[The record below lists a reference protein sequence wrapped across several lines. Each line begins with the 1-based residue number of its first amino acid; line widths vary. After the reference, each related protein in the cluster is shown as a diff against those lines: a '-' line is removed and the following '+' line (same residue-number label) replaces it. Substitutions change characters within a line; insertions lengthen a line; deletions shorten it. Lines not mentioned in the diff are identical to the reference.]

1 MLGYGLLGSFVIGLV
16 GAQRRNSTP
25 PNTFPHEYPGIPNAY
40 VNFEDSRAWQDYFL
54 VKDKLPNATFAIQQ
68 SYAGNLPV
76 NRPGHPND
84 TLFFWGFE
92 KTNGSLTRA
101 VNDSD
106 ETPWMIWLNG
116 GPGSSSFL
124 GMLFENGPI
133 HVGND
138 LSLVDN
144 HQFGWSSLADTFWI
158 DQPVGTGFSTADST
172 GYINSEDQM
181 GEDFLGFL
189 ANLAQVFPSLAKRP
203 LYLTGES
210 YAGTYIP
217 YITKTYFGT
226 PNPPVR
232 LAKIAIGDGAIGS
245 EPLFEDMPVLN
256 ILETYPQLI
265 DYDPD
270 VYNYFK
276 EQRQLCGYDLNL
288 SYPETAHFPSLR
300 PNSLPTDGGAF
311 QGPFRGRTK
320 ALTKDAFHSALA
332 ATSQPASS
340 LSKRDLALRDERR
353 ASWKRDLSQR
363 PNGTID
369 PFYECFLLFEL
380 IDYAVN
386 FTAPWSINDPLRGEP
401 GFDVY
406 SIPDALDPEAPQDG
420 TFFLN
425 NAVTRAAIHAPTSKN
440 WSASFNYPFQNNES
454 NFLAPGTNQFGDP
467 SVEPM
472 AFLTDLATNST
483 AHNISWVVYSGNDDL
498 LVGHIGTEGTWSRSR
513 LYYFKSQAWLAATIQ
528 NTTFQG
534 IQGFTKKPSTPWF
547 GDDGQF
553 AGIVH
558 QERNVTYVLFDNAG
572 HLVPQWQPARAL
584 TFVREFILGNNPNGT
599 VLSDGTVVGGEGNPL
614 VNDVLPGEHNPIFTG
629 SGTTLGSTIW
639 PSATI
644 AAWDSFIA
652 TATSSSTAGQKGSAV
667 PQVACIGITLTVGLI
682 STVMM
687 LI

>member
-1 MLGYGLLGSFVIGLV
+1 MLGQGLLGCFLIGLV
-16 GAQRRNSTP
+16 GAQNQNSKP
-25 PNTFPHEYPGIPNAY
+25 PNTFPHEYPGIPNPY
-40 VNFEDSRAWQDYFL
+40 VNFEDSQAWQDCEFDFL
-54 VKDKLPNATFAIQQ
+54 VRDLLPNATFAVQQ

-76 NRPGHPND
+76 NRPGHPNN

-92 KTNGSLTRA
+92 KTSGSLTRA
-101 VNDSD
+101 ANDAD

-124 GMLFENGPI
+124 GLLFENGPI
-133 HVGND
+133 HVGD
-138 LSLVDN
+138 DFSLVDN
-144 HQFGWSSLADTFWI
+144 HQFGWNSLADTIWI

-189 ANLAQVFPSLAKRP
+189 ANLVQVFPSLAKRP
-203 LYLTGES
+203 LYLIGES

-226 PNPPVR
+226 PNPPVH
-232 LAKIAIGDGAIGS
+232 LAKIAIGDGAIGA
-245 EPLFEDMPVLN
+245 EPLFEDMPVLS
-256 ILETYPQLI
+256 IIETYPQLI

-288 SYPETAHFPSLR
+288 SYPETAHFPPLR
-300 PNSLPTDGGAF
+300 PNSLPTGGGAF
-311 QGPFRGRTK
+311 QAPFRGRTR
-320 ALTKDAFHSALA
+320 ALTKEAFHSALA
-332 ATSQPASS
+332 AASQPASS
-340 LSKRDLALRDERR
+340 LSKRELALRAERR
-353 ASWKRDLSQR
+353 TSWKRDLSQR
-363 PNGTID
+363 ANGTID
-369 PFYECFLLFEL
+369 PYYQCFLLFEL

-386 FTAPWSINDPLRGEP
+386 FTAPWSINDPLSDEP
-401 GFDVY
+401 GFDIY
-406 SIPDALDPEAPQDG
+406 SAPDALDLEAPQDG
-420 TFFLN
+420 TVFLN
-425 NAVTRAAIHAPTSKN
+425 NPATRAAIHAPTSKN
-440 WSASFNYPFQNNES
+440 WSSSIDYPFQSNES
-454 NFLAPGTNQFGDP
+454 NSLTPGTNQFGDP

-483 AHNISWVVYSGNDDL
+483 AHNIPWVIYSGNDDV
-498 LVGHIGTEGTWSRSR
+498 LVAHLGTE
-513 LYYFKSQAWLAATIQ
+513 ATIQ

-572 HLVPQWQPARAL
+572 HLIPQWQPARAL
-584 TFVREFILGNNPNGT
+584 TFVREFVLGNNPNGT
-599 VLSDGTVVGGEGNPL
+599 VLSDGTVVGGEGSPL
-614 VNDVLPGEHNPIFTG
+614 VNDILPAEHDPIFTG
-629 SGTTLGSTIW
+629 SGTTLGSTLW

-652 TATSSSTAGQKGSAV
+652 TATATTIATGSSGPKGKGNSAV
-667 PQVACIGITLTVGLI
+667 PQVACIGITLAVGLI
-682 STVMM
+682 STVVMS
-687 LI
+687 I

>member
-1 MLGYGLLGSFVIGLV
+1 MLGYSFLGCFLIGLV
-16 GAQRRNSTP
+16 GAQKGTP
-25 PNTFPHEYPGIPNAY
+25 TLPNTFPHEYPGIPNTDG
-40 VNFEDSRAWQDYFL
+40 NFADSEAWQNYFL
-54 VKDKLPNATFAIQQ
+54 VKDQLPNATFAIER

-92 KTNGSLTRA
+92 KTKGSLTCA

-124 GMLFENGPI
+124 GLLFENGPI
-133 HVGND
+133 LID
-138 LSLVDN
+138 SDFSLVDN
-144 HQFGWSSLADTFWI
+144 HQFSWNSLADTFWI

-189 ANLAQVFPSLAKRP
+189 ANLVQVFPSLAKRP

-232 LAKIAIGDGAIGS
+232 LAKIVIGDGAIGA
-245 EPLFEDMPVLN
+245 EPLVEDMPVLN
-256 ILETYPQLI
+256 IIETYPQLI

-276 EQRQLCGYDLNL
+276 EQQHLCGYDLNL
-288 SYPETAHFPSLR
+288 SYPGIAHFPPLR

-311 QGPFRGRTK
+311 QGPFRGRTRGLAK
-320 ALTKDAFHSALA
+320 EALHSALA

-340 LSKRDLALRDERR
+340 LSKRELALRAERR

-363 PNGTID
+363 ANGTID
-369 PFYECFLLFEL
+369 PFYQCFLFIEL

-386 FTAPWSINDPLRGEP
+386 FTVPWSINSTFPTEP

-406 SIPDALDPEAPQDG
+406 SIPDALNPEAPQDG
-420 TFFLN
+420 TVFLN
-425 NAVTRAAIHAPTSKN
+425 NPATRAAIHAPTSKN
-440 WSASFNYPFQNNES
+440 WSKYFEYPFQNNETNYLTS
-454 NFLAPGTNQFGDP
+454 GTNQYGDP

-483 AHNISWVVYSGNDDL
+483 AHNISWVFYSGNDDM
-498 LVGHIGTEGTWSRSR
+498 I
-513 LYYFKSQAWLAATIQ
+513 AWLSATIQ

-558 QERNVTYVLFDNAG
+558 QERNVTYVLFDKAG
-572 HLVPQWQPARAL
+572 HLIPQWQPARAL

-599 VLSDGTVVGGEGNPL
+599 VLSDGTVVGGESSPL

-629 SGTTLGSTIW
+629 SGTTLGSTVW

-652 TATSSSTAGQKGSAV
+652 TATATGSNY
-667 PQVACIGITLTVGLI
+667 
-682 STVMM
+682 
-687 LI
+687 